1 MPAEQSE
8 PGMQGRVGYVS
19 AYDAKRHMAR
29 VMFPDKDNVV
39 SDWLPVI
46 VPNTKKNKDEYH
58 LDIDEHVFCCMMGN
72 GLEMGVVMGS
82 IYDDTNKPPVGDGDI
97 RVTTFADGIKISV
110 DRKKNLVTIYNPVG
124 NVDVDGKMIYLN

>member
-1 MPAEQSE
+1 
-8 PGMQGRVGYVS
+8 MQGRVGYVS
-19 AYDAKRHMAR
+19 DYDPTRHMAR
-29 VMFPDKDNVV
+29 VLFPDKDNLV

-82 IYDDTNKPPVGDGDI
+82 IYDDTNKPPVGDRDV

-110 DRKKNLVTIYNPVG
+110 DRKNHLVTICNPVG